1 MQPILQ
7 TYRWKPDWADIAA
20 RLTRWWRGEAMALYL
35 FSEDGATDPAPAPL
49 PETATAAEAEHW
61 WIDPHA
67 RRARAERIMSRRRYF
82 AEGFPIFDTQIGPGS
97 LGLFLGATPVFDANT
112 VWYQPCIHDPDRHDA
127 IRFDPDGNHWWDV
140 HLAVMQAGLTHS
152 QGRYPVGVPDLIENM
167 DTLAALR
174 GTMELL
180 YDLVDRPAWV
190 HARLA
195 EINVAWLDA
204 FAHMQTMVQDADGGN
219 VFAAFRIWGPGR
231 TAKVQCDFSAMISPA
246 MFEEFVRPY
255 LAAQCAQLD
264 FAMYHLDGT
273 NALQHLDILL
283 DMPEIDAIEWTPQAG
298 LPGGGAPEWH
308 DIYRRIKAAGKAVQV
323 VSITPP
329 EVIPLL
335 DAVGPAGMYVL
346 INEPVAATEA
356 EALMRDLAPYR
367 R

>member
-1 MQPILQ
+1 MQ
-7 TYRWKPDWADIAA
+7 TYRWKPDWHATAA
-20 RLTRWWRGEAMALYL
+20 RLTRWWRGEAMAIYL
-35 FSEDGATDPAPAPL
+35 FSEDDAIDPL
-49 PETATAAEAEHW
+49 PSPPTDAEAERW
-61 WIDPHA
+61 WIDPEV
-67 RRARAERIMSRRRYF
+67 RRQRAEQTMRRRRYL

-112 VWYQPCIHDPDRHDA
+112 VWYQPCIHDPDQSGS
-127 IRFDPDGNHWWDV
+127 IRFVPTNNHWWDV

-152 QGRYPVGVPDLIENM
+152 RGRYPVGVPDLIENL

-180 YDLVDRPAWV
+180 YDLVDRPDWV

-195 EINVAWLDA
+195 EINDAWLDA
-204 FAHMQTMVQDADGGN
+204 FDHMQPLVRDADGGN

-246 MFEEFVRPY
+246 MFDTFVRPY

-264 FAMYHLDGT
+264 YAMYHLDGT

-283 DMPEIDAIEWTPQAG
+283 DMPEIHAIEWTPQAG

-308 DIYRRIKAAGKAVQV
+308 DLYRRVKAAGKAVQV
-323 VSITPP
+323 VSIVPH

-335 DAVGPAGMYVL
+335 DAVGPEGMYIL
-346 INEPVAATEA
+346 INEPVSMAEA
-356 EALMRDLAPYR
+356 EALVRALGPYR
-367 R
+367 Y

>member
-1 MQPILQ
+1 MQ
-7 TYRWKPDWADIAA
+7 TYLWNPTWPDTAA

-35 FSEDGATDPAPAPL
+35 FSEDDAVGPSPAPA
-49 PETATAAEAEHW
+49 TDADAARW
-61 WIDPHA
+61 WTDPDV
-67 RRARAERIMSRRRYF
+67 RRARAEQTMARRRYF

-97 LGLFLGATPVFDANT
+97 LGLFLGATPVFDPNT
-112 VWYQPCIHDPDRHDA
+112 VWFEPCIHDPDHSA
-127 IRFDPDGNHWWDV
+127 PIRFVPEDNHWWDV
-140 HLAVMQAGLTHS
+140 HLAVMQAGLAHS
-152 QGRYPVGVPDLIENM
+152 QGRYPVGVPDLIENL

-204 FAHMQTMVQDADGGN
+204 FDRMQALVRDADGGN
-219 VFAAFRIWGPGR
+219 VFAAFRLWGPGR

-264 FAMYHLDGT
+264 YAMYHLDGT

-283 DMPEIDAIEWTPQAG
+283 DMPEIHAIEWTPQAG
-298 LPGGGAPEWH
+298 RPGGGAPEWH
-308 DIYRRIKAAGKAVQV
+308 DLYRRIKAAGKAVQV
-323 VSITPP
+323 VSIRPH

-335 DAVGPAGMYVL
+335 DAVGPEGMYIL
-346 INEPVAATEA
+346 INEPVSVVEA
-356 EALMRDLAPYR
+356 EALLRELGPYR
-367 R
+367 